1 MMVKWGCRVS
11 QGPRTQTGNIQICI
25 SGLYNPVT
33 LKINGNELNFHRP
46 SPEGRTLYC
55 LQFSSRFWDLG
66 ILPHIQRKMSISLA
80 LLVLSPAIC
89 SKIRQRDL
97 RYCP

>member
-1 MMVKWGCRVS
+1 M
-11 QGPRTQTGNIQICI
+11 
-25 SGLYNPVT
+25 
-33 LKINGNELNFHRP
+33 RP

-66 ILPHIQRKMSISLA
+66 ILPHTERKMSISLA

-97 RYCP
+97 RYCRLHPKRDLEQGDTV